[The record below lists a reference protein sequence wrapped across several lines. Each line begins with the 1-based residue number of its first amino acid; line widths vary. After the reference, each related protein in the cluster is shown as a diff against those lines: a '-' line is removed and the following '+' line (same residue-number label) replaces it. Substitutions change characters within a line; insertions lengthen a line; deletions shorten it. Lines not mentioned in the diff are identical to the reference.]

1 VNAAALGHY
10 DTEPAG
16 GDLAARVR
24 LGANPATPSEVLS
37 MLARDPAVTVRA
49 AVALN
54 EAASP
59 GADQHL
65 AIDADE
71 RVRMLLARKMLSLV
85 PKMSLADQTRLREQ
99 TTAVLSMLVQDE
111 AVRIRVLVAD
121 VLAELPG
128 VPRTLIMA
136 LARDEA
142 VPVSEPVLR
151 LSPLLSPAD
160 LLALLNAPPHPAATS
175 AIACRPNLPE
185 TVADAIAASADNA
198 AIRAL
203 LANPSAAI
211 RESTLDALIARAHQ
225 QPDWQEPLVRRPVLP
240 EHAARA
246 LSEIVASHLLQ
257 VLVDRTDL
265 QPGLAAELKQRLWAR
280 LVREGQVDGASTD
293 EAMMLVVRRLEARG
307 KLDEATLMETVRAG
321 DARLAAGLL
330 AVAAGVKLQMVDRA
344 ATLRS
349 AKALVSLV
357 WKAGFSM
364 RVAGPVQSLLGHIA
378 PSHILVAVGDE
389 FPLGPDEMCWQLDL
403 LGRDG
408 R

>member
-1 VNAAALGHY
+1 VNAAAARHH
-10 DTEPAG
+10 DTESAG
-16 GDLAARVR
+16 GDLAARVK

-37 MLARDPAVTVRA
+37 ILARDPAVTVRA
-49 AVALN
+49 AVAMN

-59 GADQHL
+59 GADEHL
-65 AIDADE
+65 AIDEDE
-71 RVRMLLARKMLSLV
+71 RVRMLLARKVLALV
-85 PKMSLADQTRLREQ
+85 PKMSLADQTRLRER
-99 TTAVLSMLVQDE
+99 TTAVLSMLVRDE
-111 AVRIRVLVAD
+111 AVRIRTLVAD

-128 VPRTLIMA
+128 APRNLILA
-136 LARDEA
+136 LASDEA

-160 LLALLNAPPHPAATS
+160 LLALLNAPPNPAASS

-185 TVADAIAASADNA
+185 SVADVIAASADNA

-211 RESTLDALIARAHQ
+211 RESTLDALIARADL
-225 QPDWQEPLVRRPVLP
+225 QPDWQEPLVRRPALP
-240 EHAARA
+240 DHAARA
-246 LSEIVASHLLQ
+246 LSEIVAGHLLQ
-257 VLVDRTDL
+257 VLVERTDL
-265 QPGLAAELKQRLWAR
+265 SPVLAAELKQRLWAR
-280 LVREGQVDGASTD
+280 LVREGQMDSATAD
-293 EAMMLVVRRLEARG
+293 EAMMLVVRRLEAQG
-307 KLDEATLMETVRAG
+307 KLDEATLLEAIRAG

-330 AVAAGVKLQMVDRA
+330 AVSAGVKLQMVDRA

-357 WKAGFSM
+357 WKAGFTM
-364 RVAGPVQSLLGHIA
+364 RVGGPIQLLLGQIA
-378 PSHILVAVGDE
+378 PSGMLAAAGDQ
-389 FPLGPDEMCWQLDL
+389 FPLGTDEMCWQLDL

>member
-1 VNAAALGHY
+1 M
-10 DTEPAG
+10 EPAG
-16 GDLAARVR
+16 GDLAARVK
-24 LGANPATPSEVLS
+24 LGANPATPAEILS

-49 AVALN
+49 AVAMN
-54 EAASP
+54 DAASL
-59 GADQHL
+59 GADEHL
-65 AIDADE
+65 AIDEDE
-71 RVRMLLARKMLSLV
+71 RVRMLLARKVLALV
-85 PKMSLADQTRLREQ
+85 PKMSLTDQTRLRER
-99 TTAVLSMLVQDE
+99 TTAVLSMLVRDE
-111 AVRIRVLVAD
+111 AVRIRTLVAD

-128 VPRTLIMA
+128 APRNLVLV
-136 LARDEA
+136 LASDEA

-160 LLALLNAPPHPAATS
+160 LLVLLNTPPHPAATS

-240 EHAARA
+240 DHAARA

-265 QPGLAAELKQRLWAR
+265 QPSLVAELKQRLWAR
-280 LVREGQVDGASTD
+280 LVREGQTEGATAD
-293 EAMMLVVRRLEARG
+293 EAVMLVARRLEARG
-307 KLDEATLMETVRAG
+307 KLDEATLLEAVRAG
-321 DARLAAGLL
+321 DVRLASGLL
-330 AVAAGVKLQMVDRA
+330 ALAADVKLQMVDRA

-357 WKAGFSM
+357 WKAGFTM
-364 RVAGPVQSLLGHIA
+364 RVGGPVQSLLGQIA
-378 PSHILVAVGDE
+378 PSDLLAAAGSE
-389 FPLGPDEMCWQLDL
+389 FPLGEDEMSWQLDL

>member
-1 VNAAALGHY
+1 VNGAALRHQ
-10 DTEPAG
+10 DTEAAG
-16 GDLAARVR
+16 GDLAARVK

-49 AVALN
+49 AVAMN
-54 EAASP
+54 EATSL

-71 RVRMLLARKMLSLV
+71 RVRMLLARKMLALV
-85 PKMSLADQTRLREQ
+85 PKMSLADQTRLRER
-99 TTAVLSMLVQDE
+99 TTAVLSMLVRDE
-111 AVRIRVLVAD
+111 AVRIRTLVAD

-128 VPRTLIMA
+128 VPRNLILV
-136 LARDEA
+136 LASDEA

-160 LLALLNAPPHPAATS
+160 LLALLNTPPHPAAST

-211 RESTLDALIARAHQ
+211 RESTLDALIARAHH

-240 EHAARA
+240 DHAARA

-257 VLVDRTDL
+257 VLVERTDL
-265 QPGLAAELKQRLWAR
+265 HPALAAELKQRLWAR
-280 LVREGQVDGASTD
+280 LVREGQTNGATAD
-293 EAMMLVVRRLEARG
+293 EAMMLVVRRLEAQG
-307 KLDEATLMETVRAG
+307 KLDETTL
-321 DARLAAGLL
+321 L
-330 AVAAGVKLQMVDRA
+330 
-344 ATLRS
+344 
-349 AKALVSLV
+349 
-357 WKAGFSM
+357 
-364 RVAGPVQSLLGHIA
+364 
-378 PSHILVAVGDE
+378 
-389 FPLGPDEMCWQLDL
+389 
-403 LGRDG
+403 
-408 R
+408 